1 MDIDSGYGIGFNA
14 RSQLEWSDG
23 SWGKYVIMFC
33 ADMSS
38 SVQVD
43 IKNKNILVLGECLTQ
58 RLDDTTLKAEA
69 KYALNFTQL
78 RKTFVLSMH
87 CNGDSSFWYVNA
99 VKMYQFKAKDSEIKS
114 YLLCVG
120 NILKDFTVH
129 NMKKTGLQ

>member
-1 MDIDSGYGIGFNA
+1 
-14 RSQLEWSDG
+14 
-23 SWGKYVIMFC
+23 MFC

-43 IKNKNILVLGECLTQ
+43 IKNKNTLVLEECLTQ

-69 KYALNFTQL
+69 KYPLSFTQL

-114 YLLCVG
+114 YLLSVG
-120 NILKDFTVH
+120 NILKDFTVY

>member
-1 MDIDSGYGIGFNA
+1 MLIDINIDGYSGYRIGFNA
-14 RSQLEWSDG
+14 RSQPEWSDG

-58 RLDDTTLKAEA
+58 RLDDTTLKAEV
-69 KYALNFTQL
+69 KHPLNFTQL

-87 CNGDSSFWYVNA
+87 CNGVSS
-99 VKMYQFKAKDSEIKS
+99 S
-114 YLLCVG
+114 
-120 NILKDFTVH
+120 
-129 NMKKTGLQ
+129 

>member
-1 MDIDSGYGIGFNA
+1 
-14 RSQLEWSDG
+14 
-23 SWGKYVIMFC
+23 MFC

-69 KYALNFTQL
+69 KYPLNFTQL

-114 YLLCVG
+114 YLLSVG
-120 NILKDFTVH
+120 NILKDFTVY